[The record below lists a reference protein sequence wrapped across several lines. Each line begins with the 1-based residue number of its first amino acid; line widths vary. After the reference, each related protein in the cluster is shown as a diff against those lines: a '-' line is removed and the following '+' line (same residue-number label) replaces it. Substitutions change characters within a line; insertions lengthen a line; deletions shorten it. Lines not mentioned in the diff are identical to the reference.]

1 MKYSFSCVYIYIS
14 KVKGSHDCLKEFIL
28 PRNILPIMMQKET
41 IENKGEKMVN
51 IWHYY
56 SN

>member
-51 IWHYY
+51 I
-56 SN
+56 